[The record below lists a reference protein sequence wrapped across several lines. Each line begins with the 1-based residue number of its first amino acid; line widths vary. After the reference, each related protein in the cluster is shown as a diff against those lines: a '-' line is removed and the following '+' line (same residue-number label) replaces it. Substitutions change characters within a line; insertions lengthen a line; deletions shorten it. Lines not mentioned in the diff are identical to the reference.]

1 MNRLARLQ
9 ARIGQRF
16 AANLSALA
24 AAQLAMRVS
33 RLVTTV
39 VLTRLLS
46 PVDFGTA
53 AVVLTV
59 YELVALFT
67 RNGIAA
73 RVVQADDAELG
84 QVAQTAYWLTWI
96 ACGVLMLLQAAIAL
110 PVAWMYHD
118 TGLALPIALM
128 GVIYL
133 ATPLC
138 NIQCALM
145 QREGRMGRIALAAG
159 VQVVADNALTALFA
173 LLGMGMWAIVLPK
186 ILVAPI
192 WVAITLTGH
201 AWRPRWP
208 QRFGTMLAGWRGIL
222 RFSRG
227 VLAVEA
233 LTTLQ
238 ANVDNLLVGYLLGME
253 ALGVYYFAFNAGLG
267 ITLGLV
273 NAFGT
278 AVYPHLCE
286 VRSSPVALAARYR
299 DSLRT
304 LGAAVVPLILLQVIL
319 APIYVPLVFGEKW
332 TGAVPVL
339 MIICLSALPRPFA
352 ATCSQLLKAVGRPG
366 VELRWQAWLTVLLVA
381 SVAIGTAAGVIG
393 VALAVLAVHMVVL
406 VAFCRQ
412 APRPFIGPFAG
423 GLAPLAR

>member
-1 MNRLARLQ
+1 MNPLARLQ
-9 ARIGQRF
+9 ARLGRRF

-24 AAQLAMRVS
+24 AGQLAMRAS

-39 VLTRLLS
+39 ILMRLLS
-46 PVDFGTA
+46 PADFGTA

-73 RVVQADDAELG
+73 RVVQAGDAEVG
-84 QVAQTAYWLTWI
+84 RVAETAYWLTWI
-96 ACGVLMLLQAAIAL
+96 ACGALVLVQAAIAL
-110 PVAWMYHD
+110 PIAWLYQD
-118 TGLALPIALM
+118 AELALPIALM

-145 QREGRMGRIALAAG
+145 QREGRMGRIALAG
-159 VQVVADNALTALFA
+159 TVQVVADNALTALFA

-192 WVAITLTGH
+192 WVAFTLTGH

-208 QRFGTMLAGWRGIL
+208 VAATMLEGWREIL

-233 LTTLQ
+233 MTTLQ
-238 ANVDNLLVGYLLGME
+238 ANVDNLMVGYLLGME

-273 NAFGT
+273 NAFGS

-286 VRSSPVALAARYR
+286 VRANRAALAARYH

-304 LGAAVVPLILLQVIL
+304 LGAVVVPLILLQVIL

-332 TGAVPVL
+332 VGAVPVL

-352 ATCSQLLKAVGRPG
+352 TTCSQLLKAVGHPG
-366 VELRWQAWLTVLLVA
+366 AELRWQAWLTALLIG
-381 SVAIGTAAGVIG
+381 AIALGTLGGVIG
-393 VALAVLAVHMVVL
+393 VALAVLAVHAVVL
-406 VAFCRQ
+406 VAFCWR
-412 APRPFIGPFAG
+412 APRPFIT
-423 GLAPLAR
+423 PLAA